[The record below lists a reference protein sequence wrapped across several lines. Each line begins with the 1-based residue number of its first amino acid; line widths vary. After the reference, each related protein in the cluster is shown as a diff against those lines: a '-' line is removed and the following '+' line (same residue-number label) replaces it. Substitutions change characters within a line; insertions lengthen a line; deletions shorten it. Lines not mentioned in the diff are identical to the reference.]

1 MITTCSP
8 SFAELARSLGPR
20 IDAALAAR
28 TDLGDG
34 CPTRLRE
41 AMRYSLLAPGKRLRP
56 MLVLLAAEAC
66 GGAIEAAMPAACAVE
81 MVHAYSLIHDDLPA
95 MDDDDLRRGRPT
107 NHRVFGEA
115 VAVLAGDALLTEA
128 FAVLSADCGLAAERR
143 LAAIRELAVA
153 AGAEGMVGGQ
163 TADILAEGAEADPR
177 RVESIHRRKTGA
189 LLRACVRIGAILA
202 GADARALASL
212 SAYGEAIG
220 LAFQIADDLLD
231 ELGNTQVTGKSAQR
245 DRERG
250 KSTYPAA
257 LGVERAR
264 QLLRELL
271 EQGLA
276 ALGEFGA
283 SAEPLREIARRVVE
297 RAL

>member
-1 MITTCSP
+1 VTADEYLRRRTT
-8 SFAELARSLGPR
+8 EV
-20 IDAALAAR
+20 DAALGELVRERRAR
-28 TDLGDG
+28 VE
-34 CPTRLRE
+34 PRLLE
-41 AMRYSLLAPGKRLRP
+41 AMEYSLTSPGKRIRP
-56 MLVLLAAEAC
+56 ILVLAAAEAI
-66 GGAIEAAMPAACAVE
+66 GADPGPLLPFACAAE
-81 MVHAYSLIHDDLPA
+81 MVHTYSLIHDDLPA

-107 NHRVFGEA
+107 NHKVFGEA

-231 ELGNTQVTGKSAQR
+231 ELGDTQVTGKSAQR

-257 LGVERAR
+257 LGIERAR

>member
-1 MITTCSP
+1 MTTD
-8 SFAELARSLGPR
+8 EYLRR
-20 IDAALAAR
+20 RTTEVDAALGELVRERRAR
-28 TDLGDG
+28 VE
-34 CPTRLRE
+34 PRLLE
-41 AMRYSLLAPGKRLRP
+41 AMEYSLTSPGKRIRP
-56 MLVLLAAEAC
+56 ILVLAAAEAI
-66 GGAIEAAMPAACAVE
+66 GADPGPLLPFACAAE
-81 MVHAYSLIHDDLPA
+81 MVHTYSLIHDDLPA

-107 NHRVFGEA
+107 NHKVFGEA

-231 ELGNTQVTGKSAQR
+231 ELGDTQVTGKSAQR

-257 LGVERAR
+257 LGIERAR

>member
-1 MITTCSP
+1 MTTD
-8 SFAELARSLGPR
+8 EYLRR
-20 IDAALAAR
+20 RTTEVDAALGELVRERRAR
-28 TDLGDG
+28 VE
-34 CPTRLRE
+34 PRLLE
-41 AMRYSLLAPGKRLRP
+41 AMEYSLTSPGKRIRP
-56 MLVLLAAEAC
+56 ILVLAAAEAL
-66 GGAIEAAMPAACAVE
+66 GADPRPLLPFACAAE

-107 NHRVFGEA
+107 NHKVFGEA
-115 VAVLAGDALLTEA
+115 VAILAGDALLTEA
-128 FAVLSADCGLAAERR
+128 FAVLSADGGLSAERR

-231 ELGNTQVTGKSAQR
+231 ELGEHAGHRQVGAARPRAWQV
-245 DRERG
+245 DLPRG
-250 KSTYPAA
+250 AR
-257 LGVERAR
+257 GRAR
-264 QLLRELL
+264 PSIAPRV
-271 EQGLA
+271 A
-276 ALGEFGA
+276 GA
-283 SAEPLREIARRVVE
+283 GPCGAR
-297 RAL
+297 

>member
-1 MITTCSP
+1 MTIDEYLRRRTT
-8 SFAELARSLGPR
+8 EV
-20 IDAALAAR
+20 DAALGELVRERRAR
-28 TDLGDG
+28 VE
-34 CPTRLRE
+34 PRLLE
-41 AMRYSLLAPGKRLRP
+41 AMEYSLTSPGKRIRP
-56 MLVLLAAEAC
+56 ILVLAAAEAL
-66 GGAIEAAMPAACAVE
+66 GADPRPLLPFACAAE

-107 NHRVFGEA
+107 NHKVFGEA

-128 FAVLSADCGLAAERR
+128 FAVLSADSGLAAERR

-189 LLRACVRIGAILA
+189 LLRACVRIGGVLA

-231 ELGNTQVTGKSAQR
+231 ELGNTQATGKSAQR

>member
-1 MITTCSP
+1 VTIDDYLRRRS
-8 SFAELARSLGPR
+8 AEV
-20 IDAALAAR
+20 DAALG
-28 TDLGDG
+28 DLVREKR
-34 CPTRLRE
+34 PSVEPRLLE
-41 AMRYSLLAPGKRLRP
+41 AMEYSLTSPGKRIRP
-56 MLVLLAAEAC
+56 ILVLAAAEAL
-66 GGAIEAAMPAACAVE
+66 GADPRPLLPFACAAE

-107 NHRVFGEA
+107 NHKVFGEA
-115 VAVLAGDALLTEA
+115 VAILAGDALLTEA
-128 FAVLSADCGLAAERR
+128 FAVLSSDDALAAERR
-143 LAAIRELAVA
+143 VAAIRELAVA

-189 LLRACVRIGAILA
+189 LLRACVRIGGVLA

-231 ELGNTQVTGKSAQR
+231 ELGDTQATGKTAQR

-250 KSTYPAA
+250 KATYPAA
-257 LGVERAR
+257 LGVERVR
-264 QLLRELL
+264 QLLRQLL
-271 EQGLA
+271 EQSLA
-276 ALGEFGA
+276 ALGEFGP
-283 SAEPLREIARRVVE
+283 SAEPLREIARRIVG

>member
-1 MITTCSP
+1 VTTD
-8 SFAELARSLGPR
+8 EYLRR
-20 IDAALAAR
+20 RTTEVDAALGELVRERRAR
-28 TDLGDG
+28 VE
-34 CPTRLRE
+34 PRLLE
-41 AMRYSLLAPGKRLRP
+41 AMEYSLTSPGKRIRP
-56 MLVLLAAEAC
+56 ILVLAAAEAL
-66 GGAIEAAMPAACAVE
+66 GADPRPLLPFACAAE
-81 MVHAYSLIHDDLPA
+81 MVHTYSLIHDDLPA

-231 ELGNTQVTGKSAQR
+231 ELGSTRVTGKSAQR

-257 LGVERAR
+257 LGVARAR

>member
-1 MITTCSP
+1 
-8 SFAELARSLGPR
+8 
-20 IDAALAAR
+20 
-28 TDLGDG
+28 
-34 CPTRLRE
+34 
-41 AMRYSLLAPGKRLRP
+41 
-56 MLVLLAAEAC
+56 
-66 GGAIEAAMPAACAVE
+66 

-107 NHRVFGEA
+107 NHKVFGEA
-115 VAVLAGDALLTEA
+115 VAILAGDALLTEA
-128 FAVLSADCGLAAERR
+128 FAVLSSGDGFAAERR
-143 LAAIRELAVA
+143 VGAIRELAVA

-189 LLRACVRIGAILA
+189 LLRACVRIGGILA
-202 GADARALASL
+202 GADAHALASL

-231 ELGNTQVTGKSAQR
+231 ELGDTRATGKTAQR

-271 EQGLA
+271 AQSIA
-276 ALGEFGA
+276 ALGELGPR
-283 SAEPLREIARRVVE
+283 AEPLREIARRIVG